1 MGNAEYMG
9 TVFDKLTKMKVALTL
24 LLVSIAFAEDY
35 YYEYYSLDDG
45 CAGRCCTLQI
55 SRPDAESVEKYSG
68 VYKKK
73 GGFKTETGAVN
84 GRPRYV
90 KSGSNNTIWM
100 QYNMRREYNIGYEA
114 LYFEVPS
121 WDIEEKKGMGIQG
134 GLESDW
140 PMGKWPNGGEAT
152 CIKWNKKKTV
162 CQKIQYNHE
171 PGVNGIYDQ
180 LETDSTEWRIG
191 DRGTTSN
198 GSSPS
203 GRMCPAAMRE
213 DSPKDWTRT
222 TLMTTLMTSLEEY
235 LRVHGPT
242 APLFNVSARNEDWN
256 IWKLHGPDS

>member
-1 MGNAEYMG
+1 MG

-73 GGFKTETGAVN
+73 GGFK
-84 GRPRYV
+84 
-90 KSGSNNTIWM
+90 
-100 QYNMRREYNIGYEA
+100 
-114 LYFEVPS
+114 
-121 WDIEEKKGMGIQG
+121 KGMGIQG

-162 CQKIQYNHE
+162 CQKIQYSHQ

-180 LETDSTEWRIG
+180 LETDSTEWR
-191 DRGTTSN
+191 DWRQRDNFEWFFSF
-198 GSSPS
+198 
-203 GRMCPAAMRE
+203 RE
-213 DSPKDWTRT
+213 DVPGGYEGGFTKRLDQDYFDDYSDDK
-222 TLMTTLMTSLEEY
+222 SGGVLE
-235 LRVHGPT
+235 VHGPT

-256 IWKLHGPDS
+256 IW

>member
-1 MGNAEYMG
+1 MG

-24 LLVSIAFAEDY
+24 LLVSVAFAEDY

-162 CQKIQYNHE
+162 CQRIQYSHQ

-180 LETDSTEWRIG
+180 LETDSTEWR
-191 DRGTTSN
+191 DWRQRDNFEWFFSF
-198 GSSPS
+198 
-203 GRMCPAAMRE
+203 RE
-213 DSPKDWTRT
+213 DVPGGYEGGFTKRLDQDYFDDYSDDK
-222 TLMTTLMTSLEEY
+222 SGGVLE
-235 LRVHGPT
+235 VHGPT

-256 IWKLHGPDS
+256 IWNLHGPDS